1 MKPDSPQAAIAAG
14 IGFAPEDRKHEA
26 LLLFRSILDNAALCV
41 PDKTSTFG
49 LFNRRKAM
57 DIVAPLAAK
66 MAIKAPDL
74 DEQVSKLSGGNQ
86 QKVVLARWLAR
97 QPMLLILDEP
107 TRGIDI
113 GAKAEIYRLIDE
125 LAASGIGLILISSE
139 MPELIGLADRVLVM
153 AGGRI
158 TAELDASGHQR
169 GGDPEA
175 RHAAIG
181 GSARRTASSEQRRP
195 DSGRKRSRRARPD
208 VADRRSRRRPQH
220 QPAGRARRA
229 HPDLRHAA
237 RRRVLF
243 HAQPA
248 QYRSRHHHPRRAG
261 DEPDRG
267 HRRRRARHRGR
278 RDRRPHHGVDRH
290 GDRRRPARRPLG
302 IAAGLV
308 VGGLAGLVNGLIITY
323 GRVNAV
329 IATLGTM
336 AIFRGIAFIMS
347 DGQSI
352 AIFSDTFRFIG
363 IGRILGLP
371 LLIWILIATA
381 IAFQVFLARS
391 IVGRNIYALGGNPV
405 VARFSGI
412 NVNRYRVGI
421 YIMSGVAA
429 GLAGILLAARTGSGQ
444 PVSGSQGL
452 ELEAITAAVL
462 GGCALQGGKG
472 TIVGA
477 LLGVAIIGILNNGMI
492 LTSVPTFYQLLA
504 KGSLL
509 ILAVVIAEYHLNRN

>member
-1 MKPDSPQAAIAAG
+1 MNSLQLRASKVQTDARGASSRVVERVGVHNISLLVALAILVLIFGSLRGDVFFSSRNLLNIGLGITILGVLAMSQTVVIVAGGLDIAVGAIVGLTTVSTAMAIQSTGSPAAG
-14 IGFAPEDRKHEA
+14 I
-26 LLLFRSILDNAALCV
+26 L
-41 PDKTSTFG
+41 
-49 LFNRRKAM
+49 
-57 DIVAPLAAK
+57 
-66 MAIKAPDL
+66 
-74 DEQVSKLSGGNQ
+74 
-86 QKVVLARWLAR
+86 
-97 QPMLLILDEP
+97 
-107 TRGIDI
+107 
-113 GAKAEIYRLIDE
+113 
-125 LAASGIGLILISSE
+125 
-139 MPELIGLADRVLVM
+139 
-153 AGGRI
+153 
-158 TAELDASGHQR
+158 
-169 GGDPEA
+169 
-175 RHAAIG
+175 
-181 GSARRTASSEQRRP
+181 
-195 DSGRKRSRRARPD
+195 
-208 VADRRSRRRPQH
+208 
-220 QPAGRARRA
+220 
-229 HPDLRHAA
+229 
-237 RRRVLF
+237 
-243 HAQPA
+243 
-248 QYRSRHHHPRRAG
+248 
-261 DEPDRG
+261 
-267 HRRRRARHRGR
+267 
-278 RDRRPHHGVDRH
+278 
-290 GDRRRPARRPLG
+290 
-302 IAAGLV
+302 AGLV
-308 VGGLAGLVNGLIITY
+308 LGGLAGLVNGIIITY

-371 LLIWILIATA
+371 LLIWILVLTA
-381 IAFQVFLARS
+381 IVFHLFLARS

-412 NVNRYRVGI
+412 NINRYRVGI

-477 LLGVAIIGILNNGMI
+477 LLGVAIIGVLNNGMI

-509 ILAVVIAEYHLNRN
+509 ILAVVIAEYHLNRT